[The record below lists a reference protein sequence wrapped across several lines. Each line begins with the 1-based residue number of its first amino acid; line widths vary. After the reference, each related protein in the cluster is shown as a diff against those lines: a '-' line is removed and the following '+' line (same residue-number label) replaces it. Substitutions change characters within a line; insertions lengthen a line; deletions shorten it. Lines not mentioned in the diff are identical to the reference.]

1 MQKLKN
7 GCNVVNFDKLF
18 LHWFS
23 SKICEFA
30 LHWSKLSI
38 CYIPGCEDFLN
49 VSFSGVRRRQRRGRI
64 IGVSTLPPPSW
75 LIACTESNQ
84 RCTNITSVIGHFQLT
99 WFWRS
104 TRNSTFEST
113 KRRRVPLPNQNFYS
127 EILISRV
134 AKCHG
139 NYEYILVK
147 NFCRLGYKVWENMQ
161 FCKIKPFWKELCNF
175 NMQAFQAKLAQFDRV
190 VNIYPPKSYF

>member
-1 MQKLKN
+1 MASVIGEVAFSFVGWVQVNPSIVLCRSWKI
-7 GCNVVNFDKLF
+7 GCNVVNCDKLF
-18 LHWFS
+18 LHRFLL
-23 SKICEFA
+23 KICEFA
-30 LHWSKLSI
+30 LRWSKLSI
-38 CYIPGCEDFLN
+38 CYIPGCEDFPALN

-75 LIACTESNQ
+75 LIACTEPKQ
-84 RCTNITSVIGHFQLT
+84 RCTYITSVIGHFQLT

-139 NYEYILVK
+139 NAEYILVK
-147 NFCRLGYKVWENMQ
+147 NFCRLG
-161 FCKIKPFWKELCNF
+161 
-175 NMQAFQAKLAQFDRV
+175 
-190 VNIYPPKSYF
+190 